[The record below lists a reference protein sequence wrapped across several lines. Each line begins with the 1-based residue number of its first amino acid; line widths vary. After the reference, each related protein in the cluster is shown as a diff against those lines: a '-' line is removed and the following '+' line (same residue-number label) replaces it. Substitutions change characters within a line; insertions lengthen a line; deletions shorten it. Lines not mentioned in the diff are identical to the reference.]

1 MEKISEKTEKDY
13 LLDDAAIKKLEDDT
27 LGRANFAKEL
37 GKSILNIKAAN
48 GFVYGLEGEWGS
60 GKTSILNMTVDYLE
74 ENKSDENPIIIIRFN
89 PWWFSGQNQLIKQF
103 FKEFTYKL
111 QNSSNDSLKNI
122 SKSLNIFS
130 KIVAPLQ
137 YIPVYGIAAK
147 MISDGASSIA
157 DGVSEMA
164 EKKEENIQS
173 IRDEIDNAI
182 RNQDARFLII
192 IDDIDR
198 LTSEE
203 IRQLFRVVKAI
214 ANFPKTIYLL
224 SYDEEVVIKALKDVQ
239 NCDGKKYLEK
249 FIQTSIDVPLIN
261 KFKLEDRFFRLLEN
275 IIDEKNN
282 LFDEKLWGHIYNKGI
297 KHFLTS
303 IRDVNRLINR
313 LQVTYPLVKNEVNPV
328 DFIALQTF
336 KIFQPEVYKF
346 IKENKNMFTG
356 DNEYNSSSN
365 EFEREKSQ
373 ETAEKFL
380 KTISDDYRFC
390 VKTMLGYLSNK
401 WLSIFNGNTYGT
413 EWLSEYKKECR
424 LQSPDIFNRYFRF
437 ELIEDEISRLEL
449 ENIILKPNNKEF
461 YKKTFEKYANINLYD
476 SSSKLRILLEH
487 IQDYINSK
495 KILSNIEPMVSVI
508 FDVGDKYLF
517 DKDQISF
524 LSTDNAYRFCEII
537 EKLLL
542 NLKNQE
548 DRFNILKQS
557 FEQGNTVYLSSSYVV
572 NLGREHGKYT
582 EKTLEV
588 PEGKELI
595 TLPQQEILEKICL
608 NKIRKAAKN
617 NKLLLIPKLA
627 DLLWIWDRFAKN
639 NTEPKKYV
647 KGLVESDQSLCDYI
661 DQYVMVQRS
670 ARIDLKTNFGKE
682 KIRYTINFTSLNY
695 YLPVN
700 LEELSDRCKKI
711 LNDKPI
717 WLTSFRKTALETL
730 IKETPVYLNQSTKNV
745 K

>member
-261 KFKLEDRFFRLLEN
+261 KFKLEDRFFRLL
-275 IIDEKNN
+275 
-282 LFDEKLWGHIYNKGI
+282 
-297 KHFLTS
+297 
-303 IRDVNRLINR
+303 
-313 LQVTYPLVKNEVNPV
+313 
-328 DFIALQTF
+328 
-336 KIFQPEVYKF
+336 
-346 IKENKNMFTG
+346 
-356 DNEYNSSSN
+356 
-365 EFEREKSQ
+365 
-373 ETAEKFL
+373 
-380 KTISDDYRFC
+380 KT
-390 VKTMLGYLSNK
+390 
-401 WLSIFNGNTYGT
+401 
-413 EWLSEYKKECR
+413 
-424 LQSPDIFNRYFRF
+424 
-437 ELIEDEISRLEL
+437 
-449 ENIILKPNNKEF
+449 
-461 YKKTFEKYANINLYD
+461 
-476 SSSKLRILLEH
+476 
-487 IQDYINSK
+487 
-495 KILSNIEPMVSVI
+495 
-508 FDVGDKYLF
+508 
-517 DKDQISF
+517 
-524 LSTDNAYRFCEII
+524 
-537 EKLLL
+537 
-542 NLKNQE
+542 
-548 DRFNILKQS
+548 
-557 FEQGNTVYLSSSYVV
+557 
-572 NLGREHGKYT
+572 
-582 EKTLEV
+582 
-588 PEGKELI
+588 
-595 TLPQQEILEKICL
+595 
-608 NKIRKAAKN
+608 
-617 NKLLLIPKLA
+617 
-627 DLLWIWDRFAKN
+627 
-639 NTEPKKYV
+639 
-647 KGLVESDQSLCDYI
+647 
-661 DQYVMVQRS
+661 
-670 ARIDLKTNFGKE
+670 
-682 KIRYTINFTSLNY
+682 
-695 YLPVN
+695 
-700 LEELSDRCKKI
+700 
-711 LNDKPI
+711 
-717 WLTSFRKTALETL
+717 
-730 IKETPVYLNQSTKNV
+730 
-745 K
+745 